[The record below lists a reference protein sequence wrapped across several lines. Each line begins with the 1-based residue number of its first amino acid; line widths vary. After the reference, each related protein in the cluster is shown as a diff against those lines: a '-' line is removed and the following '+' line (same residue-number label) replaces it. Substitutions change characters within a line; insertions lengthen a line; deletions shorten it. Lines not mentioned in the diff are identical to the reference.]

1 MAGSAESIDDL
12 LGQEF
17 LTWLWCKSD
26 LAPDGFVD
34 SKGEKFSV
42 SMEQRIV
49 VAGGNGDARET
60 ASVTGV
66 FSPLSEAR
74 FGLGT
79 GKKVVRALLHLEKDG
94 AGFQCVLKAQ
104 DFSLSGLR
112 TPKIE
117 KSEAADDDPDALL
130 LEKIDLI
137 ESCLD
142 LLDSL
147 FKSFLDV
154 RLSEAWAEEVF
165 LVRQWLSK
173 TAG

>member
-1 MAGSAESIDDL
+1 MSEYAESVDDI

-34 SKGEKFSV
+34 ARGEQFSV

-60 ASVTGV
+60 ASVSGV

-74 FGLGT
+74 YGLGT
-79 GKKVVRALLHLEKDG
+79 GKKVVRALLLVKKDS
-94 AGFQCVLKAQ
+94 AEFQCVLKAQ
-104 DFSLSGLR
+104 DFSINSLR

-117 KSEAADDDPDALL
+117 SSESADDDPDALL

-137 ESCLD
+137 ENFLD
-142 LLDSL
+142 LLDAL
-147 FKSFLDV
+147 YKSFLDV
-154 RLSEAWAEEVF
+154 RLTAAWNEEVQI
-165 LVRQWLSK
+165 VRQWMSR